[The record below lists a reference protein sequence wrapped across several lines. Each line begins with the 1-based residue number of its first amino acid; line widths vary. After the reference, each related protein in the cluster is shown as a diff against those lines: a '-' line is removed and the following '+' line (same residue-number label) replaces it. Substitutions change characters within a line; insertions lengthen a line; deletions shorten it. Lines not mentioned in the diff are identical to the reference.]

1 METTPDIST
10 NDDIVQ
16 KVVLGTLMSLLI
28 AIAILGNLLVCIA
41 ILTESSLRTLSNLF
55 FVSLALSDL
64 LVASLVMP
72 FALVNDLTE
81 SFVDWFGKEF
91 CKLWI
96 ASDVMLST
104 ASIINLLIIS
114 FDRYVHIKVCRH
126 ISFYILYYSKRYTE
140 KYWKHSLILHTMYST
155 IGSPSVH
162 EMDNEKI
169 CTHCNH
175 PYLDHFGLDIV
186 LAYFPWFTY
195 SKYK

>member
-28 AIAILGNLLVCIA
+28 TIAILGNLLVCIA

-96 ASDVMLST
+96 ASDVMSST
-104 ASIINLLIIS
+104 ASIINLLLIS
-114 FDRYVHIKVCRH
+114 FDRYVHIKVFLH
-126 ISFYILYYSKRYTE
+126 ISFYML
-140 KYWKHSLILHTMYST
+140 
-155 IGSPSVH
+155 
-162 EMDNEKI
+162 
-169 CTHCNH
+169 
-175 PYLDHFGLDIV
+175 
-186 LAYFPWFTY
+186 
-195 SKYK
+195 